1 MFERAWFATG
11 SEIVDGHPYIDKKK
25 LLDFLI
31 QDNGITE
38 GTARNMLK
46 PSHTKN
52 LIGYLMNGEVIKQT
66 GDGWSVFDNTF
77 LSVLL
82 TMR

>member
-11 SEIVDGHPYIDKKK
+11 SEIVDGRPYIDKKK

-38 GTARNMLK
+38 SYAKSMIK
-46 PSHTKN
+46 PSNTN
-52 LIGYLMNGEVIKQT
+52 RLIGYLMNGEVIKQM
-66 GDGWSVFDNTF
+66 GEGWGVFDNTF

>member
-11 SEIVDGHPYIDKKK
+11 SEIVDGRPFVDKMK

-31 QDNGITE
+31 HDNDMTE
-38 GTARNMLK
+38 SYAKSMIK
-46 PSHTKN
+46 PSNTN
-52 LIGYLMNGEVIKQT
+52 RLIGYLMNGEVIKQM
-66 GDGWSVFDNTF
+66 GEGWGVFDNTF